1 MQSAGRACIP
11 VAMTLVVDGCA
22 RMQSG
27 NELRWGS
34 VLIEPQNRPN
44 ELQHRV
50 LDTAEARVVRVERA
64 MRLPVPND
72 QAELPVLV
80 YRAPRLYL
88 HGLVAASGIVLPTVT
103 LGGNIREA
111 LTEPP
116 FPEWGDERPWL
127 TALRST
133 LHQHF
138 SRPLRMQAIA
148 RELDIHPV
156 HVSRGFTRRYG
167 VTMTS
172 YLRDL
177 RVMRAGELL
186 LTTNAPVSRIAQS
199 TGFSDHAHLTRVF
212 TARIGV
218 APSTFRRVNCCA
230 AAA

>member
-1 MQSAGRACIP
+1 M
-11 VAMTLVVDGCA
+11 VF
-22 RMQSG
+22 
-27 NELRWGS
+27 
-34 VLIEPQNRPN
+34 
-44 ELQHRV
+44 
-50 LDTAEARVVRVERA
+50 
-64 MRLPVPND
+64 
-72 QAELPVLV
+72 
-80 YRAPRLYL
+80 RAPRLYL
-88 HGLVAASGIVLPTVT
+88 LGLIAASGVVLPSVT
-103 LGGNIREA
+103 LGGSMQDA
-111 LTEPP
+111 VTDAP

-133 LHQHF
+133 LHEHF

-148 RELDIHPV
+148 RELDVHPV

-167 VTMTS
+167 MSMTQ

-186 LTTNAPVSRIAQS
+186 LTTSAPVSRIAQS

-218 APSTFRRVNCCA
+218 APSTFRRINCCA